1 MYGKKYDDRNA
12 IFQKLQLHLDQAYQR
27 MYKARLR
34 CLALFG
40 PVKTMVDKI
49 YTIEQAAGILLIK
62 PRTMREWIRQGK
74 VRAFKIGDLVR
85 IHEEDLQE
93 FIDSER
99 RKSLKGRG

>member
-1 MYGKKYDDRNA
+1 MYGEKHDDRTA
-12 IFQKLQLHLDQAYQR
+12 IFQRMLLLLYRAYR
-27 MYKARLR
+27 SMWKTGERCVALR
-34 CLALFG
+34 GL
-40 PVKTMVDKI
+40 VKTMVDTI
-49 YTIEQAAGILLIK
+49 YTIDQAAGILVIK

-99 RKSLKGRG
+99 RKNLK

>member
-1 MYGKKYDDRNA
+1 
-12 IFQKLQLHLDQAYQR
+12 
-27 MYKARLR
+27 
-34 CLALFG
+34 
-40 PVKTMVDKI
+40 MVDKI

-99 RKSLKGRG
+99 KKAREKEGEGR